1 MIRTIICSSMIPLV
15 LLIWK
20 EKNTSNKKAVV
31 SFDPTTVAVTKER
44 QRKQMMV
51 EVHLQKPDGCVD
63 QEDEEILEGM
73 DVLVTIDAIKEV
85 AKMLQRCYAWKEREA
100 SMWFGV

>member
-1 MIRTIICSSMIPLV
+1 
-15 LLIWK
+15 
-20 EKNTSNKKAVV
+20 
-31 SFDPTTVAVTKER
+31 
-44 QRKQMMV
+44 MMV

-85 AKMLQRCYAWKEREA
+85 AKMLQRCYA
-100 SMWFGV
+100 